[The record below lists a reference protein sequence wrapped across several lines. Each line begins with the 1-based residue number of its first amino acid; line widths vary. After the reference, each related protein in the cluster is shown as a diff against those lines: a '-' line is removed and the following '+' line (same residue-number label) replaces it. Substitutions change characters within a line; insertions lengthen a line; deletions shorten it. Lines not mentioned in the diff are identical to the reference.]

1 MGGFYKVRVGGCLVG
16 VSGVECKHTHAHQN
30 TRAHALARYA
40 LANSRILITHT
51 AHTPCAH
58 THTHRNHY
66 AQAVERGCQFVLLG
80 SAPDPKVQEEFDA
93 LSNELRHGQVRRG
106 VLAE

>member
-1 MGGFYKVRVGGCLVG
+1 
-16 VSGVECKHTHAHQN
+16 
-30 TRAHALARYA
+30 
-40 LANSRILITHT
+40 
-51 AHTPCAH
+51 
-58 THTHRNHY
+58 
-66 AQAVERGCQFVLLG
+66 VLLG